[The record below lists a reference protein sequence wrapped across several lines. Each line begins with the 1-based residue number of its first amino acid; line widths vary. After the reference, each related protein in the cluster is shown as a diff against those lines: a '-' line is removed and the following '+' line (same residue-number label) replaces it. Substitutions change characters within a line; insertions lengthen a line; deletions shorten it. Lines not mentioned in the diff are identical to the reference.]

1 MSRSPSFVV
10 KQELTLKTDLES
22 LQQWVVA
29 FCIIRFDL
37 EQGQLIEECYP
48 PGSLSNEE
56 ELDVAFSS
64 FPDSVSQ
71 NQNRTSIHDCIF
83 FFRIQRRKSSEQ
95 RNVNL
100 LDIIETDDKEV
111 SSNSTKEKVINRR
124 KNRIDTKRLKYLYG
138 YVFNRQRHDERLR
151 RGGEQKS
158 VVILSH
164 NPYSSVFRPLLQIM
178 GPLYFDIGK
187 KTLEHIAAYVSTWP
201 APAPGKH
208 MELPIG
214 NALLKVSLPPAHSLP
229 FEIGMFEE
237 SSSAM
242 APFLPNN
249 QLIPQGSTPPQCCE
263 AVASLV
269 SLVAPLPCSI
279 DFRPYFTIHDPDFK
293 HLNSLRE
300 GDTFPPMIL
309 GVTNLFF
316 LKALRNIPH
325 IVSVGSP
332 APNSNQVP
340 FASRSAGRIPGRP
353 EGCGLQ
359 KLSLKKFSPS
369 SLLSAVKL
377 IDAGMLPRVEES
389 MSVVNNE
396 ILRRHF
402 LELTTNFLA
411 PFGPYFRATTPSE
424 GSIPFIDPHPLPPFD
439 ADEFLANLSARG
451 VGKFLSKRM
460 KSNWLDLYKRFLKGP
475 NFMPWFQRRLTIA
488 EQEQHRLWR
497 QARMTANINLLISKM
512 PELEIVDYFNAI
524 ERHLYG
530 EIQMEKSGTAL
541 YFTETSQKLKKD
553 LQEVLNVL
561 PKDTQQLL
569 LMNPERA
576 ALLQMCVSH
585 SCRSLLNSLLLLF
598 YIFDFSNLWGDLS
611 LNILKPMRIDVFVQL
626 VS

>member
-151 RGGEQKS
+151 RG
-158 VVILSH
+158 
-164 NPYSSVFRPLLQIM
+164 
-178 GPLYFDIGK
+178 K

-249 QLIPQGSTPPQCCE
+249 
-263 AVASLV
+263 
-269 SLVAPLPCSI
+269 
-279 DFRPYFTIHDPDFK
+279 H
-293 HLNSLRE
+293 
-300 GDTFPPMIL
+300 
-309 GVTNLFF
+309 
-316 LKALRNIPH
+316 
-325 IVSVGSP
+325 P

-353 EGCGLQ
+353 EGFGLQ

-389 MSVVNNE
+389 M
-396 ILRRHF
+396 
-402 LELTTNFLA
+402 
-411 PFGPYFRATTPSE
+411 ATTPSE

-439 ADEFLANLSARG
+439 ADEFLANLSAR
-451 VGKFLSKRM
+451 VLHSNVVKFSMLVVEIRM
-460 KSNWLDLYKRFLKGP
+460 VY
-475 NFMPWFQRRLTIA
+475 IA
-488 EQEQHRLWR
+488 
-497 QARMTANINLLISKM
+497 
-512 PELEIVDYFNAI
+512 V
-524 ERHLYG
+524 
-530 EIQMEKSGTAL
+530 
-541 YFTETSQKLKKD
+541 
-553 LQEVLNVL
+553 QEV
-561 PKDTQQLL
+561 
-569 LMNPERA
+569 PERA
-576 ALLQMCVSH
+576 KLHAMVSKKAH
-585 SCRSLLNSLLLLF
+585 NC
-598 YIFDFSNLWGDLS
+598 
-611 LNILKPMRIDVFVQL
+611 
-626 VS
+626 

>member
-164 NPYSSVFRPLLQIM
+164 NPYSR
-178 GPLYFDIGK
+178 K

-249 QLIPQGSTPPQCCE
+249 HILLQLWLLWELLLIGEPILIIGSTPPQCCE

-300 GDTFPPMIL
+300 GNTFPPMIL
-309 GVTNLFF
+309 AVTNLFF

-353 EGCGLQ
+353 EGFGLQ

-369 SLLSAVKL
+369 SLLSAVKLRRDGPLCLMTEHKEAPDTSILNRL

-396 ILRRHF
+396 IL
-402 LELTTNFLA
+402 
-411 PFGPYFRATTPSE
+411 ATTPSE

-488 EQEQHRLWR
+488 EQEQNRLWR

-512 PELEIVDYFNAI
+512 PEW
-524 ERHLYG
+524 
-530 EIQMEKSGTAL
+530 
-541 YFTETSQKLKKD
+541 KLLIISMLLKD
-553 LQEVLNVL
+553 ISMV
-561 PKDTQQLL
+561 KF
-569 LMNPERA
+569 
-576 ALLQMCVSH
+576 
-585 SCRSLLNSLLLLF
+585 SCRNSMCLHSSTHGT
-598 YIFDFSNLWGDLS
+598 YKHAAAELS
-611 LNILKPMRIDVFVQL
+611 MAF
-626 VS
+626 